1 MTATEHAGRFFMRL
15 CLSEDGLGYPHRVGV
30 VATDIGDV
38 AKHVWESIDEGV
50 PIVVIDARG
59 RQTLVTPPS
68 LLERLRDRVRRSKH
82 VAVEV
87 RDDARIARRMRIDRR
102 TFERQ
107 LTS

>member
-1 MTATEHAGRFFMRL
+1 MTATEHAGKFFMRL
-15 CLSEDGLGYPHRVGV
+15 CLSEDGLGYPDRVGV
-30 VATDIGDV
+30 VATDIGNL
-38 AKHVWESIDEGV
+38 AKHVWDSIDEGV

-59 RQTLVTPPS
+59 GQTLVTPPS
-68 LLERLRDRVRRSKH
+68 LLERLRDRVRHSRR

-87 RDDARIARRMRIDRR
+87 RDDARVAGRMRIDRR

>member
-15 CLSEDGLGYPHRVGV
+15 CLSEDGLGYPDRVGV
-30 VATDIGDV
+30 VATDIGNL
-38 AKHVWESIDEGV
+38 AKHVWDSIDEGV

-59 RQTLVTPPS
+59 GQTLVTPPS
-68 LLERLRDRVRRSKH
+68 LLERLRRSRR
-82 VAVEV
+82 VAVEL
-87 RDDARIARRMRIDRR
+87 RDDARVARRMRVDRR